1 MNEPDTGFRSYY
13 TMCLDIQG
21 KPCLV
26 AGGGEVARR
35 KTVSLCDCGAKVT
48 VVSPTL
54 DSVLEYMA
62 FQNDIEWKNR
72 TFDPDDLSGIFLAI
86 AATDDR
92 SANRQIA
99 ALCQQNQIL
108 CNATDSPH
116 EGNFTVPS
124 TVERGPLTI
133 AVSTSGISP
142 TMAATIRKEL
152 ELTYGEEYGAFL
164 SLLSSI
170 RPTVQRL
177 FDSPMT
183 RQYVFDRMISSR
195 ALSLLRDGLAD
206 EAQKELESI
215 LYDARQNHVSANPE
229 SE

>member
-35 KTVSLCDCGAKVT
+35 KPVSLCDCGAKVT

-124 TVERGPLTI
+124 PVERGPLTI
-133 AVSTSGISP
+133 AVSTS
-142 TMAATIRKEL
+142 A
-152 ELTYGEEYGAFL
+152 
-164 SLLSSI
+164 
-170 RPTVQRL
+170 
-177 FDSPMT
+177 
-183 RQYVFDRMISSR
+183 
-195 ALSLLRDGLAD
+195 
-206 EAQKELESI
+206 
-215 LYDARQNHVSANPE
+215 
-229 SE
+229 